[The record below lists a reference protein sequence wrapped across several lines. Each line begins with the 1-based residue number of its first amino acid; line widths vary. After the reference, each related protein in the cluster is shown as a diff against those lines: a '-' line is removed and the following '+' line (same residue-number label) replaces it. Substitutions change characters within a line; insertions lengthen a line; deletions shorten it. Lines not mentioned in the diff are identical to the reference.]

1 MSITVIN
8 KDTSLPPLLLPNLSN
23 PRPYNDPYSS
33 NSSSRSNSSST
44 TLSRIDSTSSSS
56 SISSD
61 LFLGG
66 HINNELKKGRVESEY
81 YYNPVFS
88 SSSNDMN
95 NESLRLSKVPSPQQ
109 FVMRAQLQETPPQQ
123 MPITPI
129 EMRSGGSL
137 SFSHFETKTFKK
149 TKSKKALLNIASPKQ
164 KLPSPT
170 LNHGVIQ
177 KPTTNSRRLSPFD
190 SSFSS
195 VTAGLRRDS
204 SLDLTDSAGSKRQRI
219 GPSCDKCRSK
229 KIKCDAKIEILCQ
242 DEAILHMFSNNL
254 HHQLSKYEIEEK
266 LRSEIFSKSSAFAY
280 ISKDLFARI
289 EQRSEVS
296 QVIKHLD
303 KIIYFEPCT
312 SCSRKKHIGSC
323 TFSKGFT
330 RADINVFSKIGSR
343 VAQKPIFEMTIKE
356 YKKAG
361 F

>member
-8 KDTSLPPLLLPNLSN
+8 KDTSLPPLLLPSLSN
-23 PRPYNDPYSS
+23 ADPYSS

-44 TLSRIDSTSSSS
+44 TLSRIDSTSSASS
-56 SISSD
+56 TPD

-66 HINNELKKGRVESEY
+66 HINNELKKSRADSEY
-81 YYNPVFS
+81 YYNPAFNA
-88 SSSNDMN
+88 ND
-95 NESLRLSKVPSPQQ
+95 ELRLSKVPSPQQ
-109 FVMRAQLQETPPQQ
+109 FAMRAQQLLETPPTQQ
-123 MPITPI
+123 LPITPI
-129 EMRSGGSL
+129 EMRSGGSF
-137 SFSHFETKTFKK
+137 SFSNFETKAFKK
-149 TKSKKALLNIASPKQ
+149 SKSKKALLNIASPKQ

-170 LNHGVIQ
+170 LNHGIVQ
-177 KPTTNSRRLSPFD
+177 KPTISTKRLSPFD
-190 SSFSS
+190 NAFTT
-195 VTAGLRRDS
+195 VRRDS
-204 SLDLTDSAGSKRQRI
+204 SLDLSDSTTNKRQRI

-242 DEAILHMFSNNL
+242 DEAILQLFSNNL
-254 HHQLSKYEIEEK
+254 HHQLTKYEIDEK
-266 LRSEIFSKSSAFAY
+266 LKSEIFSKSSAFAY
-280 ISKDLFARI
+280 ISKDLFNRI
-289 EQRSEVS
+289 EQRSEDS
-296 QVIKHLD
+296 QIIKHLD

-343 VAQKPIFEMTIKE
+343 VAQKPIFEMTLKE